1 MASGVRNR
9 LILVTGGARS
19 GKSEFAER
27 LVCSASERRCY
38 IATAP
43 VLDEEM
49 ADRVRRHQ
57 ERRAQQGWMNL
68 EEQLE
73 LPRALRQAV
82 EMGAQAILIDC
93 LTLWINNLLF
103 HHPDFGET
111 QMQTETEQLLTT
123 ATALPATVV
132 MVISEVGLG
141 LVPENRLGRIFRD
154 CSGRCAQ
161 MVAKAADEVHL
172 VVAGIPWRL
181 K

>member
-1 MASGVRNR
+1 VKNR

-19 GKSEFAER
+19 GKSEFAEK
-27 LVCSASERRCY
+27 LVCEASEKRCY

-49 ADRVRRHQ
+49 AARVRRHQ
-57 ERRAQQGWMNL
+57 ERRAGQGWINL
-68 EEQLE
+68 EEQLD
-73 LPRALRQAV
+73 LPRALRLAV
-82 EMGAQAILIDC
+82 QEGAQAILVDC
-93 LTLWINNLLF
+93 LTLWINNLMY
-103 HHPDFGET
+103 HHPDFGEDD
-111 QMQTETEQLLTT
+111 MRLEVSQLL
-123 ATALPATVV
+123 ATVSELPATVV

-141 LVPENRLGRIFRD
+141 LVPETHLGRVFRD

-161 MVAKAADEVHL
+161 MVAKVADEVHL

>member
-1 MASGVRNR
+1 MSGVRNR
-9 LILVTGGARS
+9 LVLITGGARS

-27 LVCSASERRCY
+27 LVCSASEKRCY

-57 ERRAQQGWMNL
+57 ERRAGQGWKNL
-68 EEQLE
+68 EEQLD

-82 EMGAQAILIDC
+82 EDGAEAILVDC
-93 LTLWINNLLF
+93 LTLWINNLMYRN
-103 HHPDFGET
+103 PDFGET
-111 QMQTETEQLLTT
+111 EMRGETERLLAK

-141 LVPENRLGRIFRD
+141 LVPENPLGRVFRD

-161 MVAKAADEVHL
+161 MVAKVADEVHL